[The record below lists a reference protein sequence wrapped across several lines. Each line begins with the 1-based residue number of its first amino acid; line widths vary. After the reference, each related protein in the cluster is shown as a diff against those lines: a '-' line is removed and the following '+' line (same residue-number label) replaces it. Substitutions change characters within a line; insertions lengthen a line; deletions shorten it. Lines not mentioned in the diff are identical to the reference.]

1 MRVQRQ
7 LMGAGAAL
15 ALALAA
21 QAANAQTCPNNDG
34 GNDGG
39 NGGGGGVYLQELGD
53 GTQCPEIGGS
63 VAWNETVTQPD
74 GTSYEAEAEVPDGS
88 EFLPAGEYIEVEIDL
103 DTTVALL
110 KSDDALAMKAAVAL
124 GLRDPS
130 VAAKYAAFA
139 GGSMAQMGKLSDI
152 ELKLVARHVHSA
164 MKVQN
169 RGRGRSDTS
178 NGFLTRATAWGQAAS
193 RAVGSWIGRLPTG
206 NLLMGTRTYYPNGN
220 LRSESGIV
228 LRLERQEEPN

>member
-1 MRVQRQ
+1 
-7 LMGAGAAL
+7 
-15 ALALAA
+15 
-21 QAANAQTCPNNDG
+21 
-34 GNDGG
+34 
-39 NGGGGGVYLQELGD
+39 
-53 GTQCPEIGGS
+53 
-63 VAWNETVTQPD
+63 
-74 GTSYEAEAEVPDGS
+74 
-88 EFLPAGEYIEVEIDL
+88 GEYIEVEIDL

-130 VAAKYAAFA
+130 VAATHAAFA

-169 RGRGRSDTS
+169 QGRGRSDTS
-178 NGFLTRATAWGQAAS
+178 NGFLTRATAWRQAAS
-193 RAVGSWIGRLPTG
+193 RAVGSWIGSRLPTG

-220 LRSESGIV
+220 VRSESGIV
-228 LRLERQEEPN
+228 LRLERQDEPN